1 MRLSWRRSSR
11 AEDRFEAWITE
22 SHQKWVLAGGTTPV
36 GPCPDEAFLRDLAR
50 KSRRIKLSDPRVDH
64 AATCPTC
71 LNQLLGFRQEI
82 RSRRRKGLA
91 VVGLVTAC
99 LASRRHSTLSGLAM
113 GCNGIS
119 GDKYGNR
126 LPDRGNLWDVGTFRG
141 EQPGSTATGVAARG
155 RCEAQRSLL
164 PRFSP
169 PGHYLV
175 AVTRDQSAMVSWPKA
190 ARRRSPME
198 KRKRSPSI
206 STYERP
212 NRGQYFLSTTNEQ
225 DQASYYYPLQIK

>member
-36 GPCPDEAFLRDLAR
+36 GPCPDEAFLRDLAH

-82 RSRRRKGLA
+82 RSRRQKSG
-91 VVGLVTAC
+91 VVGIVTAC
-99 LASRRHSTLSGLAM
+99 LVIVAVFAVTRYEVQKQSPASNMAIVSKTV
-113 GCNGIS
+113 
-119 GDKYGNR
+119 
-126 LPDRGNLWDVGTFRG
+126 NLWDVGTFRG
-141 EQPGSTATGVAARG
+141 EQPSQLQSVSLPVAHVR
-155 RCEAQRSLL
+155 LNIIL

-169 PGHYLV
+169 PGQYLV
-175 AVTRDQSAMVSWPKA
+175 AVTRDQSGNGVMAEGGATALAIGDKESVSVDLDLQEAK
-190 ARRRSPME
+190 
-198 KRKRSPSI
+198 
-206 STYERP
+206 T
-212 NRGQYFLSTTNEQ
+212 GQYFLSTTHEQ

>member
-11 AEDRFEAWITE
+11 AEDRFEAWVTE

-82 RSRRRKGLA
+82 HSCRRTFTVA
-91 VVGLVTAC
+91 GLVTAC
-99 LASRRHSTLSGLAM
+99 LVIAAIIAVARYEVQRQSPAANMAIVSQTV
-113 GCNGIS
+113 
-119 GDKYGNR
+119 
-126 LPDRGNLWDVGTFRG
+126 NLWDVGTFRG
-141 EQPGSTATGVAARG
+141 EQPGQMQSVSLPAARVK
-155 RCEAQRSLL
+155 LKIVL

-169 PGHYLV
+169 PGQYLV
-175 AVTRDQSAMVSWPKA
+175 AVTRNQSGNGVMAEGSAPALASGDKEAVSVDLDLREAK
-190 ARRRSPME
+190 S
-198 KRKRSPSI
+198 
-206 STYERP
+206 
-212 NRGQYFLSTTNEQ
+212 GQYFLSTTHEQ